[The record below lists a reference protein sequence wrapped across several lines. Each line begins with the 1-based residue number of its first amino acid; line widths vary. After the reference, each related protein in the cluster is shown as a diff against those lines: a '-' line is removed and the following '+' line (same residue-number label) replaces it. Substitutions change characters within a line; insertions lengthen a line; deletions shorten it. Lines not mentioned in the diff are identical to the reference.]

1 MEGSNKKEENQ
12 GIELVTLKQCMQD
25 SMEDAASKAAHALRE
40 ELVQALNPYPRCKHL
55 ISLYRTALKVPNKT
69 PLSILHEYAT
79 RLNLEVS
86 LTWSPSSI
94 TSTQLEYQRSIG
106 CTLPSRCI

>member
-1 MEGSNKKEENQ
+1 MSRGFKQ
-12 GIELVTLKQCMQD
+12 GMQD
-25 SMEDAASKAAHALRE
+25 ITEDAASKAAHALRE
-40 ELVQALNPYPRCKHL
+40 ELAQALNPYPRCKHL

-86 LTWSPSSI
+86 LTSSPSLI
-94 TSTQLEYQRSIG
+94 TSTQLGY
-106 CTLPSRCI
+106 